1 MSSTFHIEI
10 FEKFSTRV
18 LKAQNSYFSDVQNNA
33 ILDIRK
39 MWNLQIAMS
48 KISSDRQMII
58 LRRKEAKNPKE
69 SCQCRNNLKEYT
81 REFEIKNVIV
91 LSAYL
96 NHSSI
101 V

>member
-1 MSSTFHIEI
+1 MKKSLHIFFWRESHGI
-10 FEKFSTRV
+10 PGK
-18 LKAQNSYFSDVQNNA
+18 
-33 ILDIRK
+33 IPIRK